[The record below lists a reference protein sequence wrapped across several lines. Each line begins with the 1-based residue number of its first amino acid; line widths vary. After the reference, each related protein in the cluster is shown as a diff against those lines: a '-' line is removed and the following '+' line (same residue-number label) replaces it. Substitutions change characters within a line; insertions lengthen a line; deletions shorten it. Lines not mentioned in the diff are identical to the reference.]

1 MAEDLCEFLATRGVK
16 VRYLHSEI
24 DTLER
29 TEIIRNLR
37 LKKYDVLI
45 GVNLLREGLDLP
57 EVSLVAI
64 LDADKEGFLRDKRS
78 LIQTTGRASRN
89 ISGRVIMYADVMTKS
104 MRGAIDETER
114 RRNLQ
119 IAYNKKHNIVPKT
132 IEKKIHEKII
142 KEEQMNIDEMQAIPE
157 IDIPQLIE
165 IMDLDMNAAA
175 ENLDFEKAI
184 ELREK
189 ISILKKRLNPVI
201 RSGRHP

>member
-1 MAEDLCEFLATRGVK
+1 VK
-16 VRYLHSEI
+16 VQYLHSEI

-119 IAYNKKHNIVPKT
+119 VAYNKKHNIIPKT
-132 IEKKIHEKII
+132 IEKKIHEKIV
-142 KEEQMNIDEMQAIPE
+142 KEEELNIDEMQAIPQS
-157 IDIPQLIE
+157 DIPQLIE